1 MRSLRAARGETPEH
15 VQSATGID
23 KRTIR
28 EWESGE
34 ANDAWVGKLAR
45 LAAHYGVPLMELLDA
60 PDSLVRPRRKRARR
74 TQTSATA

>member
-1 MRSLRAARGETPEH
+1 MRTLRQSRGETPEQ

-34 ANDAWVGKLAR
+34 AKDAWVGKLAR
-45 LAAHYGVPLMELLDA
+45 LAAHYGVSLMDLLETT
-60 PDSLVRPRRKRARR
+60 P
-74 TQTSATA
+74 TQAAS